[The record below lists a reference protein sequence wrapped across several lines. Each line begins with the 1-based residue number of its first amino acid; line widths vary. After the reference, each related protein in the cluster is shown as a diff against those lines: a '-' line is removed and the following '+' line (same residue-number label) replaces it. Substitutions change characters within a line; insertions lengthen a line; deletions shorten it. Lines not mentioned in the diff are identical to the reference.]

1 MADVTALIIT
11 KNEELNIGNCI
22 KSLVG
27 FCSRILVIDSGSEDK
42 TKLIS
47 KQLGADLY
55 YHEFETHAKQRNWA
69 LNNCNITTKWV
80 LRIDADERLTP
91 DLIKELE
98 CLMKEHDNDDVNGVT
113 IEAWLFFLGKKIK
126 HGCHNKRKLMLFK
139 TGKGYIEDRRM
150 DEHTLLT
157 EGRAVSA
164 KQRFIHYDFKDMT
177 NWINK
182 MNWYAT
188 KEVLD
193 YVDYIEGKNQ
203 VFDSQDKQIS
213 ATRKKKFGFYYR
225 LPLFIR
231 CWMLFIYFY
240 FFKLGFLDGKEGFV
254 YHWMYHRWYRSLV
267 DAKIL
272 EYKKRKK
279 QKR

>member
-213 ATRKKKFGFYYR
+213 ATRKKEPIIDSF
-225 LPLFIR
+225 
-231 CWMLFIYFY
+231 
-240 FFKLGFLDGKEGFV
+240 
-254 YHWMYHRWYRSLV
+254 
-267 DAKIL
+267 
-272 EYKKRKK
+272 
-279 QKR
+279 